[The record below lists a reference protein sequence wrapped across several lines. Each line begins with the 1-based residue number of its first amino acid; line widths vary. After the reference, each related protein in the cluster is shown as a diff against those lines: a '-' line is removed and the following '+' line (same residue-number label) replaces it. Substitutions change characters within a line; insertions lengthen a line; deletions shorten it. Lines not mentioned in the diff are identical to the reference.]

1 MKLRTIGKSNIQVPQ
16 LTLGTMS
23 FNRDKKSVIN
33 MLSQALD
40 QGIIHID
47 TADLYDFG
55 HNETLIGD
63 FVKHHRDQIVL
74 TTKVGNHFNP
84 QTKKWFWDP
93 SRKYITTAV
102 KDSLQRLQ
110 TDYIDLYLLHG
121 GTIED
126 PVDETIAA
134 FEELKKTGTIRT
146 YGISSI
152 RPNVIKTYMKK
163 SNIDAVMM
171 QYNLLDRR
179 PEELLDDLSEQQ
191 ISVLARGPLA
201 KGIISSKGES
211 NITEKASDGYLEYN
225 REALEQ
231 VVRKLQAFEEPLE
244 KLAFQYVLHHPAV
257 ISAVFGASSE
267 KQITN
272 NSAYVHMDKM
282 KDDVYQAIQKITKP
296 LYYKQHRDL

>member
-63 FVKHHRDQIVL
+63 FVKYHRDQIVLTTKVGNHFNPQTKKWFWDPSRKYITTAVKDSLQRLQTDYIDLYDFGHNETLIGDFVKYHRDQIVL

-126 PVDETIAA
+126 PVDETI
-134 FEELKKTGTIRT
+134 
-146 YGISSI
+146 
-152 RPNVIKTYMKK
+152 
-163 SNIDAVMM
+163 
-171 QYNLLDRR
+171 
-179 PEELLDDLSEQQ
+179 
-191 ISVLARGPLA
+191 
-201 KGIISSKGES
+201 
-211 NITEKASDGYLEYN
+211 
-225 REALEQ
+225 
-231 VVRKLQAFEEPLE
+231 
-244 KLAFQYVLHHPAV
+244 
-257 ISAVFGASSE
+257 
-267 KQITN
+267 
-272 NSAYVHMDKM
+272 
-282 KDDVYQAIQKITKP
+282 
-296 LYYKQHRDL
+296 